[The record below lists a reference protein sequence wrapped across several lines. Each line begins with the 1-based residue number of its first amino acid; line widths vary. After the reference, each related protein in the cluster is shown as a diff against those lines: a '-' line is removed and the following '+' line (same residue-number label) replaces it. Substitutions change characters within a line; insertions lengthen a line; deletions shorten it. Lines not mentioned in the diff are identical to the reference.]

1 MYDHIREDTLF
12 AMLYAVVTAMAMLAS
27 GYLLFRRAN
36 AIAPDITPPVRLR
49 QWTAAFFAVLA
60 VNHLWY
66 MPIFFLSS
74 SEDIMMTDLIG
85 GMLDSMTLFPVAII
99 VLLTMLQD
107 RKRPLWPVAAIMAPI
122 IAAGAWSVAT
132 RSYAL
137 QPMVYVYTLLICM
150 GLIIYMVRAL
160 RQYGRWLRDNYADLE
175 HKEVWQSFVVLAIIM
190 LVFAIYAFVGEG
202 PVYQY
207 ALQVVVLVLVCY
219 LIRRV
224 ETLQTL
230 LLPEDFVRLGTKS
243 PEMEGSDY
251 VTVGEGLS
259 SDDIVVEAS
268 APPAFR
274 RGVGGEAD
282 ALIATALD
290 KYCKETQFYLQH
302 DLTLSQLAREIGTNR
317 TYLTNY
323 LIHQGTTY
331 NAYINDL
338 RIKHFVKLYREA
350 VATQRAITAQQLAY
364 DCGYR
369 SYSTFSL
376 AFKQLMGQTV
386 RAWMCNPAE

>member
-1 MYDHIREDTLF
+1 MYRMPGHEELLF
-12 AMLYAVVTAMAMLAS
+12 YMLYTTAAVLSLIAS
-27 GYLLFRRAN
+27 CYLLFRRGN
-36 AIAPDITPPVRLR
+36 AFAHDITPPARLR
-49 QWTAAFFAVLA
+49 RWTATFFATMTLSHISYLPGV
-60 VNHLWY
+60 
-66 MPIFFLSS
+66 FLSS
-74 SEDIMMTDLIG
+74 DDDILLCNSIG
-85 GMLDSMTLFPVAII
+85 ALLDCMIVYPLVIV
-99 VLLTMLQD
+99 VLLCMLQD
-107 RKRPLWPVAAIMAPI
+107 RRRPLWPVAVMVAPLVVG
-122 IAAGAWSVAT
+122 IAVCIANQSD
-132 RSYAL
+132 
-137 QPMVYVYTLLICM
+137 TLLPMLRIYVLLLGI
-150 GLIIYMVRAL
+150 GLIIYMVREV
-160 RQYGRWLRDNYADLE
+160 RQFGHWLRDNYADLE
-175 HKEVWQSFVVLAIIM
+175 HKEVWQGFVVLAIII
-190 LVFAIYAFVGEG
+190 LVFGIYTSGVGGMAYE
-202 PVYQY
+202 Y
-207 ALQVVVLVLVCY
+207 AVQTLDIVLVCY
-219 LIRRV
+219 LLWRV

-230 LLPEDFVRLGTKS
+230 SPPL

-251 VTVGEGLS
+251 PTVGEGLS
-259 SDDIVVEAS
+259 SDDIVVEVS

-282 ALIATALD
+282 ALIATALA
-290 KYCKETQFYLQH
+290 KYCIDTQFYLQH
-302 DLTLSQLAREIGTNR
+302 DLTLSQLAQAIGTNR